1 MLNGLITECWV
12 SGRWMGNGQM
22 SGRWKL
28 VEIQYT
34 DESWMDATRYTTGR
48 HWVNLGRQM
57 EEEMMDKWME
67 RQLLDSCL
75 ERWTHAWLD
84 GGLMEMEYIHEYRV
98 STKWK
103 KVS

>member
-1 MLNGLITECWV
+1 
-12 SGRWMGNGQM
+12 
-22 SGRWKL
+22 
-28 VEIQYT
+28 
-34 DESWMDATRYTTGR
+34 
-48 HWVNLGRQM
+48 
-57 EEEMMDKWME
+57 MMDKWME